1 MRKAELRTS
10 AHDCACTALLRLDE
24 CVGSNSMKYIPVI
37 LLSMCPLLA
46 QTSGVAG
53 VESSV
58 GIAPFISPAYVSHGD
73 RSEKVQGRRLYYW
86 SIAALAA
93 GNAAD
98 ATSSWRRPEA
108 NPVLANPGATFGTQ
122 SLLLKSGLFGASL
135 LLEHW
140 ALHHN
145 LRLYKPFAWMNFA
158 VGGGLGAVAAR
169 NASLP

>member
-1 MRKAELRTS
+1 
-10 AHDCACTALLRLDE
+10 
-24 CVGSNSMKYIPVI
+24 MKYIGII
-37 LLSMCPLLA
+37 LLSVCPLMAQSPNLA
-46 QTSGVAG
+46 A
-53 VESSV
+53 VEGSV

-86 SIAALAA
+86 SIAALTV

-98 ATSSWRRPEA
+98 AASSWRRPEA

-122 SLLLKSGLFGASL
+122 SLLLKSGLLGASL

-145 LRLYKPFAWMNFA
+145 PRLYKPFAWMNFA